1 MQHFPKKSRYT
12 LGSKIDTVFV
22 ETLQYVFLASM
33 QPREKKLAYVER
45 AVVQFDLLKF
55 FLRVA
60 WETKALD
67 TKKYAAFSEPF
78 GTIGKMLGGWHKNLL
93 SQHSRVQKTKREQIS

>member
-12 LGSKIDTVFV
+12 LGAKIDSVFV
-22 ETLQYVFLASM
+22 ETLETIFLASII
-33 QPREKKLAYVER
+33 PHKNKLAYIER
-45 AVVQFDLLKF
+45 AVIKFDLLKF

-67 TKKYAAFSEPF
+67 TKKYAALSEPLS
-78 GTIGKMLGGWHKNLL
+78 TIGKMLGGWHKNLQAQQTP
-93 SQHSRVQKTKREQIS
+93 SKQKGG